1 MSENKKQS
9 FLHGTAL
16 LAMAAAV
23 VKVVGALYKIPL
35 NAIIGEQ
42 GFGYF
47 NTAYEIY
54 AVLMTISTA
63 GLPVAMSRM
72 ISEANALGHYNQVRR
87 VYRSARGIFITMGL
101 AGTLLMTL
109 FCRQLAQF
117 QEQPDAWFAIAC
129 LGPCILLICTMAT
142 FRGFFQG
149 QGNMRPTANS
159 QMMEAVCKLL
169 VGMVAAIAL
178 LNLTGSKAFAAGG
191 AILGVTASCILSVI
205 YLFLCYRK
213 AVREI
218 PETSEP
224 VTSYRQTIKNLLA
237 ISIPISIGSTGLS
250 ILGILETKIYMS
262 RLLDIGF
269 TQLQADTMKGVYD
282 MTKTIFNMPLAFV
295 SPISVSII
303 PAITAYLALKNY
315 RGARATEESALRV
328 AGLICAP
335 CAVGLAVMAGPVTAL
350 LGRYSGENL
359 ELSTVL
365 MTILGITIIFYAI
378 VMVTNAMMQAHGHP
392 TLPIINMIIGS
403 IPKLGAVYILAG
415 NPHIGIIGA
424 PIGTLL
430 GYLTIMVLNLITM
443 RRCMEDPPA
452 VLRHLVRPI
461 AASVI
466 MGAVVLAF
474 RLGIER
480 LPGIASSRLIVCI
493 VPIVVGVAVYA
504 IAALKLKVIT
514 REDVLLLPKG
524 EKIAD
529 FLHL

>member
-16 LAMAAAV
+16 LAIAAAV
-23 VKVVGALYKIPL
+23 VKLIGALYKIPL
-35 NAIIGEQ
+35 NSIIGEQ

-54 AVLMTISTA
+54 SVLMTISIA

-87 VYRSARGIFITMGL
+87 VYRTARAIFVTMGL
-101 AGTLLMTL
+101 GGSLLMTL

-117 QEQPDAWFAIAC
+117 QEQPNAWFAIGC

-159 QMMEAVCKLL
+159 QMMEAVCKLF
-169 VGMVAAIAL
+169 VGMAAAIIL
-178 LNLTGSKAFAAGG
+178 LNLTGDKAYAAGG
-191 AILGVTASCILSVI
+191 AILGVTASCVLSVI
-205 YLFLCYRK
+205 YLFCCYRK

-218 PETSEP
+218 PVTNEP
-224 VTSYRQTIKNLLA
+224 VTGYWQTLKNLLA

-250 ILGILETKIYMS
+250 ILGILETKIYMG
-262 RLLDIGF
+262 RLLGIGF
-269 TQLQADTMKGVYD
+269 TQAEADTMKGVYD
-282 MTKTIFNMPLAFV
+282 MTKTIFNMPLSFV
-295 SPISVSII
+295 SPICVSII
-303 PAITAYLALKNY
+303 PTVTAYLAL
-315 RGARATEESALRV
+315 RDFRSARATEESALRV
-328 AGLICAP
+328 TGLICAP

-350 LGRYSGENL
+350 LGGYSGKNL
-359 ELSTVL
+359 ALATVL
-365 MTILGITIIFYAI
+365 MTILGITILFYAI

-403 IPKLGAVYILAG
+403 VPKLGAVYILAG
-415 NPHIGIIGA
+415 NPHIGIVGA

-430 GYLTIMVLNLITM
+430 GYITIMVLNLFTM
-443 RRCMEDPPA
+443 RRCMGDPPA
-452 VLRHLVRPI
+452 VIRHLIRPI
-461 AASVI
+461 SAALI
-466 MGAVVLAF
+466 MGAFVLAAK
-474 RLGIER
+474 LALER
-480 LPGIASSRLIVCI
+480 LPGLGSSRLILCI
-493 VPIVVGVAVYA
+493 VPILVGVAVYV
-504 IAALKLKVIT
+504 IAAVKLKVIT

-524 EKIAD
+524 DKIAD
-529 FLHL
+529 LLHL